1 MDNLFLSFVPG
12 NSLLHRLDPKTK
24 IIGLMLSSIC
34 ILEASSF
41 VEIVLITFVFLSL
54 VISCKLPVIHFVR
67 SVRPMLFFF
76 AIIFIT
82 QLLFTEGN
90 TIYRFKWIS
99 LSYEGLLLGSI
110 ITLRFILL
118 LLFAALLTAT
128 TSASRITAG
137 IERLLRPLPLRY
149 IGISSHDLA
158 MMMSLSIYFVPL
170 LYDNFRSLKEAQ
182 FFRGLNIKKRPVK
195 AIFSLS
201 VPLVNSS
208 LRRVEEVTLAMES
221 RCYRSFGR
229 TSIHVM
235 EIKKLDYFFYF
246 LYSIIFIFYIVL

>member
-1 MDNLFLSFVPG
+1 MNNLFLSFVPG
-12 NSLLHRLDPKTK
+12 SSLLHRLDPRTK

-41 VEIVLITFVFLSL
+41 VEIVLLTFVFLSL
-54 VISCKLPVIHFVR
+54 VISCKLPAMHFVR

-76 AIIFIT
+76 AILFIT

-110 ITLRFILL
+110 ITLRFIFL

-128 TSASRITAG
+128 TSASRITTG

-149 IGISSHDLA
+149 MGISSHDLA

-182 FFRGLNIKKRPVK
+182 FSRGLNIKKTPVK

-208 LRRVEEVTLAMES
+208 LRRVEEVALAMES
-221 RCYRSFGR
+221 RCYTSLGR

-235 EIKKLDYFFYF
+235 EVKKLDYLFFF
-246 LYSIIFIFYIVL
+246 LYSIFFIFYIL

>member
-1 MDNLFLSFVPG
+1 MNNLFLSFVPG
-12 NSLLHRLDPKTK
+12 SSLLHRLDPRTK
-24 IIGLMLSSIC
+24 IIGLMLASIC

-41 VEIVLITFVFLSL
+41 VEIVLIAFVFLSL
-54 VISCKLPVIHFVR
+54 VIACKLPSIHFVR

-76 AIIFIT
+76 AILFIT
-82 QLLFTEGN
+82 QLLFTEG
-90 TIYRFKWIS
+90 TIIYRFKWIS
-99 LSYEGLLLGSI
+99 VSYEGLVLGSI
-110 ITLRFILL
+110 ITLRFIFL

-128 TSASRITAG
+128 TSPSRITTG
-137 IERLLRPLPLRY
+137 IERLLRPLPLKY

-182 FFRGLNIKKRPVK
+182 FSRGLNIKKAPVK

-201 VPLVNSS
+201 VPLVSS
-208 LRRVEEVTLAMES
+208 SVRRVEEVALAMES
-221 RCYRSFGR
+221 RCYSSLGR

-235 EIKKLDYFFYF
+235 MIKKVDYLFFF
-246 LYSIIFIFYIVL
+246 LYSIIFIFCIVL

>member
-1 MDNLFLSFVPG
+1 
-12 NSLLHRLDPKTK
+12 
-24 IIGLMLSSIC
+24 MLSSIC

-41 VEIVLITFVFLSL
+41 VEIVLLTFVFLSL
-54 VISCKLPVIHFVR
+54 VISCKLPAMHFVR

-76 AIIFIT
+76 AILFIT

-110 ITLRFILL
+110 ITLRFIFL

-128 TSASRITAG
+128 TSASRITTG

-149 IGISSHDLA
+149 MGISSHDLA

-182 FFRGLNIKKRPVK
+182 FSRGLNIKKTPVK

-208 LRRVEEVTLAMES
+208 LRRVEEVALAMES
-221 RCYRSFGR
+221 RCYTSLGR

-235 EIKKLDYFFYF
+235 EVKKLDYLFFF
-246 LYSIIFIFYIVL
+246 LYSIFFIFYIL